1 MKDTDRFPPEPARL
15 IETNDP
21 AGALLRESLGAYS
34 AGLDG
39 QRAWARAQA
48 RPSRGRTSWHVVA
61 LAAACAAGIAFLLS
75 QRGTQAPVAAPPA
88 TASAPVIEPL
98 EAQVAVQSSDATP
111 EESKARRHKATRA
124 LSVQARPQA
133 LEAGEEVALADGSRV
148 RLAEAS
154 AAAVSAPETG
164 RTVVALARGEVGV
177 SVTKRRPGERFEVHA
192 GRYAFRVVGTRF
204 TVEIAGGAA
213 RLAVA
218 EGIVVVTDGDLEL
231 GRFVAGE
238 TWSGSVAPPAPSVE
252 APREP
257 PAAAVEPARV
267 EAPEVA
273 PPPRAP
279 SPAVEDVPARAPSPP
294 AVRVPSSSECLGQSR
309 AGATRRA
316 AECLAAAAT
325 QRGLDGE
332 IALVELARLR
342 RDALG
347 DTKGALAALSEYRA
361 RFPMGSLYEEALGA
375 SVDLLVRAGDGPG
388 ALAESERLLR
398 RVGSPQRR
406 AELRLLRGNVLRV
419 LESDCR
425 RADAEYAAAASTG
438 AERVADDAEFWRAV
452 CLSSVGERDAAARAF
467 TRYLER
473 PRAQHA
479 AEAKS
484 RLEGLR

>member
-1 MKDTDRFPPEPARL
+1 MKGADRFPPEPARL
-15 IETNDP
+15 VETNEP
-21 AGALLRESLGAYS
+21 AGALLRESLGAYA

-48 RPSRGRTSWHVVA
+48 RPSRGARTSWQVVA
-61 LAAACAAGIAFLLS
+61 LAAACAAGIALLLS
-75 QRGTQAPVAAPPA
+75 QRTPQAPVAAPPA
-88 TASAPVIEPL
+88 AASAPVIEPL
-98 EAQVAVQSSDATP
+98 KAPVALEAAPD
-111 EESKARRHKATRA
+111 EARTRKHRATRT
-124 LSVQARPQA
+124 LVVQARPQA
-133 LEAGEEVALADGSRV
+133 LEAGEEIALADGSRV
-148 RLAEAS
+148 RLAEEG
-154 AAAVSAPETG
+154 AAVVSAPESG
-164 RTVVALARGEVGV
+164 RTVVALARGQVGV
-177 SVTKRRPGERFEVHA
+177 SVTKRRAGERFEVHA

-218 EGIVVVTDGDLEL
+218 EGVVVVTDGDLEL

-257 PAAAVEPARV
+257 PAVEPARV
-267 EAPEVA
+267 EPPRDTPPPPAPERLLEDAPAPA
-273 PPPRAP
+273 PP
-279 SPAVEDVPARAPSPP
+279 V
-294 AVRVPSSSECLGQSR
+294 VRVPSSSECLRQSR
-309 AGATRRA
+309 AGATRQA

-325 QRGLDGE
+325 QRGLDAE

-347 DTKGALAALSEYRA
+347 DTRGALAALGEYRA
-361 RFPMGSLYEEALGA
+361 RFPAGSLYEEALSA

-398 RVGSPQRR
+398 RVGSAQRR

-419 LESDCR
+419 LQSDCR
-425 RADAEYAAAASTG
+425 RADAEYAAAAGTG

-452 CLSSVGERDAAARAF
+452 CLSSAGEREAAARAF
-467 TRYLER
+467 ARYLER
-473 PRAQHA
+473 PQAQHA

-484 RLEGLR
+484 RLEGLRR

>member
-1 MKDTDRFPPEPARL
+1 MKGTDRFPAEPARL
-15 IETNDP
+15 VDTNDP

-34 AGLDG
+34 TGLDG

-48 RPSRGRTSWHVVA
+48 RPPRARASWHVVA
-61 LAAACAAGIAFLLS
+61 LAAACAAALAFLVTE
-75 QRGTQAPVAAPPA
+75 RGQQTPVAAPPV

-98 EAQVAVQSSDATP
+98 AAPVALETDEADSDEVKTR
-111 EESKARRHKATRA
+111 KHKAPRT
-124 LSVQARPQA
+124 LVVQARPQA
-133 LEAGEEVALADGSRV
+133 LAAGEEVALADGTRV
-148 RLAEAS
+148 RLAEES
-154 AAAVSAPETG
+154 AAAVSAPESG

-177 SVTKRRPGERFEVHA
+177 SVTKRRPGERFEVRA

-238 TWSGSVAPPAPSVE
+238 TWSGSVAPPAPSAE
-252 APREP
+252 GP
-257 PAAAVEPARV
+257 PAAVEPARV

-279 SPAVEDVPARAPSPP
+279 APTVEDVPARAPSPP

-309 AGATRRA
+309 AGASRQA
-316 AECLAAAAT
+316 AACLAAAAT
-325 QRGLDGE
+325 QRGLDAE

-398 RVGSPQRR
+398 RVGGAQRR

-425 RADAEYAAAASTG
+425 RADGEYAAAVSTG

-452 CLSSVGERDAAARAF
+452 CLSTVGERDAAARAF

-484 RLEGLR
+484 RLEGPRR